1 MRYILSLDIIVA
13 ASTAVQGLTA
23 QGKEAAPV
31 QPSTTAA
38 DMPSRMPSRPASIP
52 FKLRDNLVTVAATIN
67 GQSEVAVLDSGAGAI
82 VIDREFTH
90 AIGLKAGQSV
100 GEVAGGGAQAQQLLP
115 VNISSLV
122 VGPIRFDGIDAYSV
136 NLEQLSSSAGFPVRL
151 LIGAPA
157 FKYGAITFDYK
168 RQRVTF
174 GPSGSSPRCAA
185 PIPLTVVHD
194 VPIVEVE
201 LRATPSSEPARLK
214 LVVDLGTRHQ
224 AMIIGGPFVRS
235 DAGKALVQSGQAQKI
250 GHGTGGEIQG
260 SIAKVAHVKIG
271 MLEIQ
276 DLEVALSSGAPV
288 FESGAADGSL
298 GVPLWK
304 EGRVTFDYPARTLCI
319 ER

>member
-1 MRYILSLDIIVA
+1 MRCILSLGVIVL
-13 ASTAVQGLTA
+13 ASAAVQGLAA
-23 QGKEAAPV
+23 QEKSAAPA
-31 QPSTTAA
+31 QSPATGA
-38 DMPSRMPSRPASIP
+38 DMPSRRPSRPTSIP
-52 FKLRDNLVTVAATIN
+52 FHLRDNLVTVSATIN
-67 GQSEVAVLDSGAGAI
+67 GQSEIAVLDSGAGAI
-82 VIDREFTH
+82 VIDREFTR
-90 AIGLKAGQSV
+90 ALGLRAGHSV

-115 VNISSLV
+115 VNISSLI
-122 VGPIRFDGIDAYSV
+122 VGPIAFDGIDAYSV

-157 FKYGAITFDYK
+157 FKYGTITFDYK

-174 GPSGSSPRCAA
+174 GPTGSSPKCAA
-185 PIPLTVVHD
+185 PIPMSLVHD
-194 VPIVEVE
+194 VPVVEVE

-276 DLEVALSSGAPV
+276 DLDVALSSGASV

-298 GVPLWK
+298 GVPFWK